1 MAISMFQ
8 QVVNEVTDIWWDE
21 ERKVWQVR
29 LITGKRSLEISRGA
43 KLEYICLNKTG
54 PELGLRVQGNEGN
67 ERLKT

>member
-1 MAISMFQ
+1 MARSMVQ

-29 LITGKRSLEISRGA
+29 LITGKRSLEISRGV

-54 PELGLRVQGNEGN
+54 PELGLRAQGNEGN